1 MARAQVAGLVDLVG
15 LARVVA
21 PAAQVALVAVRV
33 VLVAVPV
40 VVQALVVV
48 QVGSAARLGGRSVV
62 AVATKTSCSR
72 SISSSP
78 IVPLRFLTARS
89 LLSVECR
96 LKSSH
101 RS

>member
-1 MARAQVAGLVDLVG
+1 MARAPVAGLADLVG

-21 PAAQVALVAVRV
+21 PAVRVVRV
-33 VLVAVPV
+33 VLVAVLV

-72 SISSSP
+72 SISSSL

-89 LLSVECR
+89 LSSVECR